1 MDWLSGNEGIPQTGD
16 QKEIAALRRKIKM
29 MHQQVDKYKWPP
41 PLSLNE
47 SPKID
52 APTVVAAGLLCL
64 DDKNAP
70 NSRQ

>member
-1 MDWLSGNEGIPQTGD
+1 
-16 QKEIAALRRKIKM
+16 
-29 MHQQVDKYKWPP
+29 MHQQVDKYKCPP

-70 NSRQ
+70 YSRE